1 MNVVT
6 SVTIPLHGVPEN
18 DLRIDGLLNMVQDW
32 AEINDIQSP
41 VYTVTT
47 TSTEEA
53 AADELTALGQEMGLM
68 GTACVCGHAALCPRN
83 GEVGCLMRETMSRE
97 ASLPADLVRQVLHLL
112 TEADAKEAFG
122 RDCEGHMDP
131 TGTFC
136 RVCRTME
143 QLEMALWK
151 AEGLE
156 APVPHGSGE
165 NDEYR
170 PGPAD

>member
-18 DLRIDGLLNMVQDW
+18 DPRVDGLLNMIQDW
-32 AEINDIQSP
+32 AEDNEIQSP

-47 TSTEEA
+47 TSAEEA

-83 GEVGCLMRETMSRE
+83 GEAGCLMRETMSGE
-97 ASLPADLVRQVLHLL
+97 VSLPADLARQVLHLL
-112 TEADAKEAFG
+112 TEADAMEAFG
-122 RDCEGHMDP
+122 KDCSGHMDP

-136 RVCRTME
+136 KVCRTME
-143 QLEMALWK
+143 QLETALWE
-151 AEGLE
+151 AEGLDV
-156 APVPHGSGE
+156 PVRQRQEGKDEQQSGS
-165 NDEYR
+165 
-170 PGPAD
+170 